1 MKNRLTYIILML
13 PMLLLLFAG
22 CERRP
27 LELYYSPEAQILV
40 KCDWSNFPEVP
51 TGMTM
56 YFFKDGDSQP
66 KVITT
71 SEINESKVSLEAGH
85 YRMFLI
91 NQSPNEFGSLAFT
104 GMDTYPTTESYLT
117 AITSKWYT
125 KADTTIIGHD
135 PENLGVAIADEF
147 DITPELV
154 EQYQAIFT
162 KYKQNIYSKGNDGT
176 SSEDY
181 QAELDK
187 LTKEIDVVA
196 YNIVSELHVKVY
208 IKNINSLRSARASLT
223 GMAGGYFLTKSAT
236 TDDLATQL
244 METWSAKIDANDAVR
259 GYIETSITTLGL
271 PGGILTTEGRDATL
285 NKLSLSLL
293 LADNTTIKTY
303 EFNEGNDIKIERG
316 THGIKLELNIVL
328 GTESDPAIT
337 LPDVD
342 PGQSGE
348 DSGGGFSAKVDDWG
362 EQIDVPINL

>member
-1 MKNRLTYIILML
+1 MRNKLIYVLML

-27 LELYYSPEAQILV
+27 LELYYSPEAQVLV

-56 YFFKDGDSQP
+56 YFFRDGDSQP
-66 KVITT
+66 KAITT
-71 SEINESKVSLEAGH
+71 SEVYESKVSLEAGH

-125 KADTTIIGHD
+125 KTESIIGHD

-154 EQYQAIFT
+154 EQYQAIYT
-162 KYKQNIYSKGNDGT
+162 KYKQSIYSKTDDGT
-176 SSEDY
+176 TAEDY

-196 YNIVSELHVKVY
+196 YNIVSELNVKVY
-208 IKNINSLRSARASLT
+208 IKNINSLRSVRASLT
-223 GMAGGYFLTKSAT
+223 GMAGGYYLSKSAT
-236 TDDLATQL
+236 TDDTAIQL
-244 METWSAKIDANDAVR
+244 MESWAAKVNATDAMR
-259 GYIETSITTLGL
+259 GYIETTITTLGL
-271 PGGILTTEGRDATL
+271 PGGIITTEGRDATL

-293 LADNTTIKTY
+293 LLDNKTIKTY

-328 GTESDPAIT
+328 GTEDDPVIV

-342 PGQSGE
+342 PSPSGG
-348 DSGGGFSAKVDDWG
+348 DGGGFSAKVDDWG